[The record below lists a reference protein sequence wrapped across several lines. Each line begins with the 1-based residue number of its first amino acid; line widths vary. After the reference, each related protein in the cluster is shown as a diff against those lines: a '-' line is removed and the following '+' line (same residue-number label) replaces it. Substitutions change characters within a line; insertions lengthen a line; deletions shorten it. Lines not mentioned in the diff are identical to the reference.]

1 MVDHGKTG
9 WLCSNEREF
18 IYRASQMAFEPNMR
32 ADMAGAAK
40 ERLRRIAGR
49 DASAET
55 WAGILDELSR
65 MPE

>member
-1 MVDHGKTG
+1 
-9 WLCSNEREF
+9 
-18 IYRASQMAFEPNMR
+18 MAFEPNMR

-49 DASAET
+49 DASSET
-55 WAGILDELSR
+55 WADIFAELSR